1 MSLVSIATSLIQN
14 SGYAGLAG
22 GLVINGLGVPLPS
35 ELILGLAGVGV
46 KVGTFQF
53 LPALIVATLA
63 QVAGLTLSYAIARYG
78 GVAIVERY
86 GKYVLIRQKE
96 IATAESW
103 FARYGGRLVLFGL
116 LLPAL
121 HGYVGYPAGLA
132 KMRLGRFLAFAA
144 VGSLLWALI
153 LGSLGYF
160 LGSHLNSIDS
170 GLHRFGLVVVAL
182 LVIAA
187 AWLIRRHWRN
197 HDAARNE
204 AT

>member
-1 MSLVSIATSLIQN
+1 MSLVSVATSLINN

-35 ELILGLAGVGV
+35 ELILGLAGLGV
-46 KVGTFQF
+46 KVGTFSL
-53 LPALIVATLA
+53 LPALAVATA
-63 QVAGLTLSYAIARYG
+63 GQVAGLALSYALARYG
-78 GVAIVERY
+78 GVALVMRY
-86 GKYVLIRQKE
+86 GKYVLIREQE
-96 IATAESW
+96 IATAEAW
-103 FARYGGRLVLFGL
+103 FGRYGGRLVLFGL

-132 KMRLGRFLAFAA
+132 RMPLGRFLAFAA

-160 LGSHLNSIDS
+160 LGSHLNAIDA

-182 LVIAA
+182 LVIVA
-187 AWLIRRHWRN
+187 AWLIRRHWRT
-197 HDAARNE
+197 HDTARND
-204 AT
+204 AS